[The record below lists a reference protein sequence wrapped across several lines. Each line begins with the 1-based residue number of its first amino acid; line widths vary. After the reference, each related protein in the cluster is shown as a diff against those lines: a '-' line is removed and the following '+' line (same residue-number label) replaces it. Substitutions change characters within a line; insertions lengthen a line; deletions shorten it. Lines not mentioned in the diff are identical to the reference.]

1 MEVFKTQSNTL
12 KKKKILWTQRKEHIL
27 GQKALKKK
35 KLTKTSLHEK
45 EKCLQFRKNTVKW
58 HSGIFQNKIPTEM
71 SKMQFNVASISSC
84 LQRILTKKG

>member
-12 KKKKILWTQRKEHIL
+12 KKKKILRTKRKKHIL

-35 KLTKTSLHEK
+35 NLQKLLYMKKKSVCSSEK
-45 EKCLQFRKNTVKW
+45 IQLSGILEFFKIKYQQKCLKCSLMLQV
-58 HSGIFQNKIPTEM
+58 
-71 SKMQFNVASISSC
+71 ISSC